1 MYMTADEAKEFKGR
15 KATQYS
21 IDLQFNY
28 LSRKWIRE
36 RDLSALLLLQV
47 LISSIL
53 KEEECD
59 QLYEKV
65 KEMWEAMGN

>member
-1 MYMTADEAKEFKGR
+1 MTVDEHKEFKG
-15 KATQYS
+15 KSATTWS
-21 IDLQFNY
+21 IDLQFKF
-28 LSRKWIRE
+28 LSNKWIKE

-65 KEMWEAMGN
+65 KEMWEFMGN